1 MLQNWTL
8 ARYHQIQYPR
18 VKCSRIQS
26 TPNWKYPTRTCS
38 IRNILQ
44 LKYWILKAIDLYMY
58 FAHKL
63 FQKWK
68 HFLTFLETKILSSQV
83 CNVRTCR
90 VLLGERHPV
99 GEETVEGRVNVLIAY
114 YNVYHV
120 EIQNTS
126 RRQSSP
132 ERKDLSGLVSRAIER
147 GAWHIGRDSFQAI
160 ATLSF
165 VRTSPITGPF
175 VRSTNATE
183 Q

>member
-1 MLQNWTL
+1 MLSNSK
-8 ARYHQIQYPR
+8 H
-18 VKCSRIQS
+18 
-26 TPNWKYPTRTCS
+26 PNWKYPTRTCS
-38 IRNILQ
+38 IRIE
-44 LKYWILKAIDLYMY
+44 ILKILFDPSIEILNIESYRSVY

-63 FQKWK
+63 SQKWE